1 MTSSHGLRGPTF
13 RVLQKVCFD
22 RSLPPLQAIL
32 CFRTMSAE
40 SQLEAKRVGA
50 VIYLATNRP
59 LHLPDFLAEFHR
71 SWPHLLL
78 QKTGKEP
85 HRALFRVGK
94 SDFALELHHTPVP
107 QEVTEPVVHTALH
120 WPMASAALAHHK
132 AHLSVIESAE
142 NRDVLTLA
150 CDLTKAVAS
159 LLPVTD
165 SLAVCWL
172 NGPALN
178 SSESFVS
185 TAREMFGTGLYPL
198 KLWVAVGWDAQ
209 AGALQTNGMAQFAA
223 PEICLAQQPDAAPLM
238 VNYLFQVAQ
247 SALTS
252 HHQIAHGETMDSPH
266 GKLKIKKSTARGKS
280 VLILEPDTGR

>member
-1 MTSSHGLRGPTF
+1 MDRPFVSYKRSISTAACLRYRRYCVSGPCPLKASSKRRKSEP
-13 RVLQKVCFD
+13 
-22 RSLPPLQAIL
+22 SSILPPTGRSTCLTFSPNFTAAGRI
-32 CFRTMSAE
+32 CYSRRRARNRTAPCSAWA
-40 SQLEAKRVGA
+40 SPTSHWNFITRLSRKR
-50 VIYLATNRP
+50 LRSP
-59 LHLPDFLAEFHR
+59 LSTPPCIGRWPALR
-71 SWPHLLL
+71 SPIT
-78 QKTGKEP
+78 KRT
-85 HRALFRVGK
+85 
-94 SDFALELHHTPVP
+94 
-107 QEVTEPVVHTALH
+107 
-120 WPMASAALAHHK
+120 
-132 AHLSVIESAE
+132 LSVVESAE

-150 CDLTKAVAS
+150 CDLTRAVAS

-178 SSESFVS
+178 SAESFSS

-266 GKLKIKKSTARGKS
+266 GKLKIKKSSVHGKS
-280 VLILEPDTGR
+280 VLILEPDNGK

>member
-132 AHLSVIESAE
+132 AYLSVVESAE

-185 TAREMFGTGLYPL
+185 AAREMFGTGLYPL

>member
-1 MTSSHGLRGPTF
+1 MNRELRTKWTDF
-13 RVLQKVCFD
+13 RVLQKAYPD
-22 RSLPPLQAIL
+22 RSLPPLQPIL
-32 CFRTMSAE
+32 SFRTMSAE
-40 SQLEAKRVGA
+40 SQLEAKKVGA

-94 SDFALELHHTPVP
+94 SDFALELRHTPVP
-107 QEVTEPVVHTALH
+107 QEVTEPIVHTTLH
-120 WPMASAALAHHK
+120 WPMASAALANHK
-132 AHLSVIESAE
+132 AHMSVVESAE

-178 SSESFVS
+178 SAESFVS

>member
-1 MTSSHGLRGPTF
+1 MDRPFVSYKRSISTAACLRYRRYSDSG
-13 RVLQKVCFD
+13 
-22 RSLPPLQAIL
+22 
-32 CFRTMSAE
+32 TMSAE
-40 SQLEAKRVGA
+40 SQLEAKKVGA

-107 QEVTEPVVHTALH
+107 QEVTKPFVHTTLH
-120 WPMASAALAHHK
+120 WPMAGAALAHHK
-132 AHLSVIESAE
+132 AHLSVVESAE

-178 SSESFVS
+178 SAESFVS

-266 GKLKIKKSTARGKS
+266 GKLKIKKSSVHGKS
-280 VLILEPDTGR
+280 VLILEPDNGK

>member
-1 MTSSHGLRGPTF
+1 MTSSHGLSGPTF

-132 AHLSVIESAE
+132 AHLSVVESAE

-223 PEICLAQQPDAAPLM
+223 PEICLAQQPDAAPPM